1 MDFIVSGD
9 KGSKKTITKHLQ
21 IVTIDLQMI
30 IRQSFSAPNARY
42 ATWSVRPLQAVTL

>member
-1 MDFIVSGD
+1 MDYIVSGD

-30 IRQSFSAPNARY
+30 IRQSFLHQTHDMRHG
-42 ATWSVRPLQAVTL
+42 VCGHFRR